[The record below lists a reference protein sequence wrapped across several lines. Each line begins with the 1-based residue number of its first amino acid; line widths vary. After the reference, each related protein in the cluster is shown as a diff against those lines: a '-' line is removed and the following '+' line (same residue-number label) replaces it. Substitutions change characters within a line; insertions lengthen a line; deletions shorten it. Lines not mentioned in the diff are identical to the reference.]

1 MARRKKK
8 FSCGHQGYGQACH
21 RCKQKEVDR
30 ARRKNQRQAW
40 EESFRNDPIDL
51 TTLPKNVVVKARR
64 IISQLRQDSNYRR
77 FKGKRLR
84 HNRFIISIPV
94 NRDYRLI
101 CRDQGSQVIPEAV
114 VSHQDYNVCKPGSA
128 K

>member
-8 FSCGHQGYGQACH
+8 FPCGHQGYGQICH
-21 RCKQKEVDR
+21 RCEQKESDR
-30 ARRKNQRQAW
+30 IRRKKQRQAW
-40 EESFRNDPIDL
+40 EESFKQDPIDL
-51 TTLPKNVVVKARR
+51 KNLPKNVVIKTRR
-64 IISQLRQDSNYRR
+64 IISQLRQDNNYQR

-101 CRDQGSQVIPEAV
+101 CRDQGSYVVPEAV